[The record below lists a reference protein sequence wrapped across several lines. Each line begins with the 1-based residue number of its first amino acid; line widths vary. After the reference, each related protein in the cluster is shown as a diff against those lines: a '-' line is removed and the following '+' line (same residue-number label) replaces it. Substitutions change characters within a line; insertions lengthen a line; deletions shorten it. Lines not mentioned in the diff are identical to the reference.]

1 VSEKQSSL
9 PKPTSAELDILGV
22 LWQLGPATVRQVHDV
37 LDARRGAGYTT
48 VLKLMQIM
56 AEKGLLER
64 EESARAHI
72 YTPVLKQEDTQHQLV
87 DDLLEKVFGG
97 SASQLVM
104 RALSGRRTSKK
115 EMAEIRRMLD
125 ESEGGHR

>member
-1 VSEKQSSL
+1 VSAKKPTT
-9 PKPTSAELDILGV
+9 PKPTAAELDILSA
-22 LWQLGPATVRQVHDV
+22 LWSTGPATVRQVHEALSGHKD
-37 LDARRGAGYTT
+37 AGYTT
-48 VLKLMQIM
+48 VLKTMQIM
-56 AEKGLLER
+56 TDKGLLER
-64 EESARAHI
+64 EESARAHT
-72 YTPVLKQEDTQHQLV
+72 YRPALRREDTQRQMV

-125 ESEGGHR
+125 EYEGGRR